1 MKKENNISTGRHKGC
16 PRDTIIN
23 QINGVKTNYGQ
34 DNMIQKQVDV
44 RLVTSFE
51 VGTFTLREL
60 DSDTSIT
67 VRIEDVI
74 NAVSET
80 LELAKQSTEMDTQ

>member
-1 MKKENNISTGRHKGC
+1 MKKENNISAGRHKDC

-80 LELAKQSTEMDTQ
+80 LELAKQSTEMDAE